1 MNNMSYYDYIFVSDL
16 AKSVL
21 MKQPIDK
28 MKLIHLL
35 AENDAYEILT
45 KMHNEFT
52 NEEKFE
58 LLYNIHRFEKILEC
72 ILFIPYEFLKEKV
85 PKEIVVS
92 PNLYLAYIIAYPKEI
107 LNLQHKIEDI
117 LGTGTLDNIG
127 CIYLLKDGLFDK
139 LNNVNKQLLIKRI
152 MYDENLRRITEISDE
167 ALFMLTEAIK
177 EKTFAAEYILLCPVL
192 KNKLNL
198 LMDVDID
205 IDIFNVLL
213 DNYNKSIICELSL
226 DEFKYII
233 LKLEELYTDYFNQ
246 KITYVIDMYKDVEK
260 FHDFLI
266 SIKVMN
272 ELTNE

>member
-1 MNNMSYYDYIFVSDL
+1 MNNMPYDYIFVSDL

-35 AENDAYEILT
+35 TENDAYKILT
-45 KMHNEFT
+45 KMHSEFT
-52 NEEKFE
+52 NEENFE
-58 LLYNIHRFEKILEC
+58 LLYNIPRFEKILEC
-72 ILFIPYEFLKEKV
+72 ILFIPYEFLKERV
-85 PKEIVVS
+85 PKEIS
-92 PNLYLAYIIAYPKEI
+92 SNLYFAYIVTYPKEI
-107 LNLQHKIEDI
+107 LNSQHRIEDI
-117 LGTGTLDNIG
+117 LGTGTVDNIG

-139 LNNVNKQLLIKRI
+139 LNNVNKQLLIKQI
-152 MYDENLRRITEISDE
+152 ILYYENLRKITEISDE
-167 ALFMLTEAIK
+167 ALSMLTKAIK
-177 EKTFAAEYILLCPVL
+177 ENEFAAEYILLFPIL
-192 KNKLNL
+192 KNKLDL

-213 DNYNKSIICELSL
+213 ENYNKPIICELSL

-233 LKLEELYTDYFNQ
+233 LKLEELYIDYFNQ
-246 KITYVIDMYKDVEK
+246 NIIFVIDMYKDVEK

-266 SIKVMN
+266 SIKVIN

>member
-1 MNNMSYYDYIFVSDL
+1 MNKNNFYDYIFVSDL

-35 AENDAYEILT
+35 TENASYEILT

-58 LLYNIHRFEKILEC
+58 LLCNISRFEKNLEC
-72 ILFIPYEFLKEKV
+72 ISFIPYEFLKERV
-85 PKEIVVS
+85 YKEFL
-92 PNLYLAYIIAYPKEI
+92 PNLYLAYIITYPKEI
-107 LNLQHKIEDI
+107 LNLQHKIVDI
-117 LGTGTLDNIG
+117 IGTADSIG

-139 LNNVNKQLLIKRI
+139 LNNINKQLLIKQI
-152 MYDENLRRITEISDE
+152 ILYYENLRKITEISDE
-167 ALFMLTEAIK
+167 ALSMLTKVIK
-177 EKTFAAEYILLCPVL
+177 ENEFAAEYILLFPIL
-192 KNKLNL
+192 KNKLDL

-213 DNYNKSIICELSL
+213 ENYNKPIICELSL

-233 LKLEELYTDYFNQ
+233 LKLEELYIDYFNQ
-246 KITYVIDMYKDVEK
+246 NIIFVIDMYKDVEK

-266 SIKVMN
+266 SIKIMN